1 MILLRYGSAIERLGN
16 RCHRDDMLGSGMADI
31 CLVRLP
37 QTGST

>member
-1 MILLRYGSAIERLGN
+1 MKLLCYSFAIERLGN
-16 RCHRDDMLGSGMADI
+16 RYHQDGMLGSGMADI